1 MDTPNRRDFL
11 LQSAALGA
19 GSLFLNWSNGG
30 SASETKAPL
39 VKPLRE
45 KDVPEDIAPIDAP
58 FAMPNLVRP
67 TFPDRLFDIRDYG
80 AEPGGETKNT
90 AAFSEAV
97 AACHEAGGGRVVVP
111 KGDWLT
117 GPIHLRSN
125 VNLHVTEGATIRFSG
140 DREDYLPV
148 VHTRIEGVEV
158 YNYSPLIYAP
168 NCRNIAITGKGTLDG
183 NGAHWWTYFE
193 ENHDGYSRIEDAK
206 RPLSERRYGNGDN
219 GLRPSFLQPWKS
231 ENVLVEGITLTNT
244 PMWTVHPV
252 YCENVIVRD
261 VHVQSLEAPNGDGV
275 NPDSCRNVLVEYCHF
290 ETGDDAIP
298 IKSGLNEDGRRVG
311 MPSENIVARHI
322 DARDVRTG
330 SGGIVMGSETSG
342 GIRNVYV
349 HDCLFVETD
358 RGIRL
363 KSERGRGEVV
373 ENLYIRDVEMRD
385 VQNQAIN
392 INSFYSGGEAT
403 GPAPLFRNINI
414 QNVRVDG
421 AAMGVELIGL
431 PEEWVQGFR
440 LKNVTIR
447 ADEGVLCRRVN
458 GLTMTEA
465 EVEAEEQ
472 VFELDNCTDV
482 TLRWLALS
490 GGDSPIVVRG
500 EKTGDVRIDDS
511 VSEEAVELG
520 PDVSDDALI
529 RVG

>member
-1 MDTPNRRDFL
+1 
-11 LQSAALGA
+11 
-19 GSLFLNWSNGG
+19 
-30 SASETKAPL
+30 
-39 VKPLRE
+39 
-45 KDVPEDIAPIDAP
+45 
-58 FAMPNLVRP
+58 
-67 TFPDRLFDIRDYG
+67 
-80 AEPGGETKNT
+80 
-90 AAFSEAV
+90 
-97 AACHEAGGGRVVVP
+97 
-111 KGDWLT
+111 
-117 GPIHLRSN
+117 
-125 VNLHVTEGATIRFSG
+125 
-140 DREDYLPV
+140 
-148 VHTRIEGVEV
+148 
-158 YNYSPLIYAP
+158 
-168 NCRNIAITGKGTLDG
+168 
-183 NGAHWWTYFE
+183 
-193 ENHDGYSRIEDAK
+193 
-206 RPLSERRYGNGDN
+206 LSERQYGNGEN

-231 ENVLVEGITLTNT
+231 ENVLVEGITLINT

-311 MPSENIVARHI
+311 KPSENIVARHI

-330 SGGIVMGSETSG
+330 SGGIVIGSETSG

-373 ENLYIRDVEMRD
+373 ENLYIQDVEMRD

-447 ADEGVLCRRVN
+447 ADKGVLCRHVN

-465 EVEAEEQ
+465 EIEAGEQ

-482 TLRWLALS
+482 TLRWLELS
-490 GGDSPIVVRG
+490 GGDSPVVVQG
-500 EKTGDVRIDDS
+500 DETGDVRIDDS
-511 VSEEAVELG
+511 VSEDAINVGSEVPGGAVVHV
-520 PDVSDDALI
+520 D
-529 RVG
+529 